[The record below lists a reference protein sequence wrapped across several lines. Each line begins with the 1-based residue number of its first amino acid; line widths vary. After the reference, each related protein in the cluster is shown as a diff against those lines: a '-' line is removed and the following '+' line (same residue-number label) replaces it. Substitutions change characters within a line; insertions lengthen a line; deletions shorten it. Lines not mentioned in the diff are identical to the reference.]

1 MSDKNIA
8 CKDMILELQD
18 MTYLDWAAEKT
29 MSGTPGCFVKIYEE
43 AKGKRVYYKLSN
55 YDCERGIFGRE
66 CVNELIASRLMNVLG
81 IPHADYK
88 LIHAKVRIGGK
99 EQETWLSVSEDFL
112 MPNQEK
118 MPYEDYYNLQKEG
131 NETPLEFAIRN
142 GWGLSIYQMFSIY
155 GNEMLLEKA
164 DVMKDFPANNY
175 IGERSLEHNLS
186 LIPQNYDLKINP
198 LREEDRMYI
207 FDHIEE
213 ALSEKHIHK
222 LWEMMWKRWCHFEQ
236 IRNKK
241 NKWE

>member
-55 YDCERGIFGRE
+55 YDCERGIFGHE

-99 EQETWLSVSEDFL
+99 KQESWQKSGSDMEQR
-112 MPNQEK
+112 
-118 MPYEDYYNLQKEG
+118 G
-131 NETPLEFAIRN
+131 
-142 GWGLSIYQMFSIY
+142 
-155 GNEMLLEKA
+155 
-164 DVMKDFPANNY
+164 
-175 IGERSLEHNLS
+175 
-186 LIPQNYDLKINP
+186 
-198 LREEDRMYI
+198 
-207 FDHIEE
+207 
-213 ALSEKHIHK
+213 
-222 LWEMMWKRWCHFEQ
+222 
-236 IRNKK
+236 
-241 NKWE
+241 

>member
-118 MPYEDYYNLQKEG
+118 MPYEDYYRRK
-131 NETPLEFAIRN
+131 RN
-142 GWGLSIYQMFSIY
+142 SAGICHKKRMGTIYIS
-155 GNEMLLEKA
+155 NVLHRLLDCKQRPSWRKSGS
-164 DVMKDFPANNY
+164 DM
-175 IGERSLEHNLS
+175 
-186 LIPQNYDLKINP
+186 
-198 LREEDRMYI
+198 
-207 FDHIEE
+207 
-213 ALSEKHIHK
+213 
-222 LWEMMWKRWCHFEQ
+222 EQ
-236 IRNKK
+236 RG
-241 NKWE
+241 